1 MFAVMAIQPWPT
13 KKVIKMKCDS
23 GQCMAYNSGNK
34 CAGCMKLFMA
44 ECCTGFDQEQEKC
57 LLEAIPHEKRFYD
70 MTAWHCQYIR
80 SSVELN
86 DFALLGV
93 PACPFM
99 KCFGVSG
106 SRNKMKKPRFAL
118 MNNSL
123 WVKEFHLGLGQYTLV
138 VKEHH
143 VFLEMYT

>member
-1 MFAVMAIQPWPT
+1 MFAVMAIQPRPT

-23 GQCMAYNSGNK
+23 GQCMGCNSGNK
-34 CAGCMKLFMA
+34 CAGCMKLFVA

-80 SSVELN
+80 SSEELN
-86 DFALLGV
+86 DFTLLGV
-93 PACPFM
+93 PGCPFV
-99 KCFGVSG
+99 KCFGVPG
-106 SRNKMKKPRFAL
+106 STNKMKKTCFAL
-118 MNNSL
+118 RNNSL
-123 WVKEFHLGLGQYTLV
+123 WVKEFHLVPGQYTLV